1 MEGRED
7 EREERWAASLQLV
20 STQEPRK
27 LVRETDVPYINDDR
41 LNYHTSGLRSRL
53 QESLQPAAGCI
64 INLAMKRR
72 MHVVPES
79 HE

>member
-27 LVRETDVPYINDDR
+27 LVRETDVPHINDDR

-53 QESLQPAAGCI
+53 QESLQPA
-64 INLAMKRR
+64 LA
-72 MHVVPES
+72 VLLIFL
-79 HE
+79 